1 MKLKLNSADVKG
13 YVSGGLLLLVLA
25 SALLAHVIAPFDPY
39 QQSLAQIFMPPL
51 TEAPEGGMFWLGTDQ
66 LGRDIMA
73 RMMAGGQVS
82 LAVGIVAMLLSILIG
97 HRQGVLGFDVPG
109 LAASAGT
116 VKARLAWLSGWGLGV
131 AKESDWKNARRPDR
145 LGQMLAPSA
154 CEPFL
159 SAIRSAA
166 PGSVPWDLTTESEG
180 GGDEGAERAC

>member
-1 MKLKLNSADVKG
+1 MSYTSRSCQSAVRQTPVTVGSSAELAAGGARLNIFNSA
-13 YVSGGLLLLVLA
+13 
-25 SALLAHVIAPFDPY
+25 
-39 QQSLAQIFMPPL
+39 
-51 TEAPEGGMFWLGTDQ
+51 
-66 LGRDIMA
+66 
-73 RMMAGGQVS
+73 
-82 LAVGIVAMLLSILIG
+82 LSE
-97 HRQGVLGFDVPG
+97 QGVLGFDVPG